1 MTGYRAG
8 ASGEDGM
15 ARWATM
21 AMGVA
26 AAVAMST
33 AALGA
38 TAPLVPGDE
47 PVVVTQHKIATPRG
61 VLAYEARAG
70 RIPIRNAET
79 GEVRGHVFFTAYIV
93 KPKPGAPPRPLTFA
107 WNGGPTGPAVLVQTE
122 LLGPRRIEG
131 ARFVDNAESLL
142 YTSDLVFMDP
152 IETGFSRPEKPE
164 FDKEFLSTLGDFAQ
178 TAEFIRAWRVKFAA
192 EKQPLF
198 LFGESYG
205 TWRVNGATEML
216 QKRGVKV
223 AGAILLS
230 GGVPGSLMPFEFQ
243 DAYYVPARTASAFY
257 YRRLPPDLMADR
269 EKTLKAVDDWVAN
282 TYMPALA
289 HVSTLSDAEKDKVAG
304 DLARFTGIPASMVDR
319 KTLVVS
325 NRAYLQGFFGG
336 DKAKTLNTYDM
347 RIFGPERE
355 APGYK
360 AAITDYL
367 RGELGYRTDLN
378 YVDLEEGYMPTP
390 GPARRSTGSRWD
402 YNHTTITPEMM
413 AHMNAGGG
421 PPASQ
426 PWLQNAMRAD
436 PNIKVF
442 VAAGRYDSLNMCEGN
457 EKMTGKLEPALSA
470 RFSDHCY
477 EGGHMMYK
485 VQTTR
490 LQLSKDLADFIRS
503 ASAAS
508 RP

>member
-1 MTGYRAG
+1 MGQVGRA
-8 ASGEDGM
+8 A
-15 ARWATM
+15 
-21 AMGVA
+21 AMGAILAFAAVLMSDGA
-26 AAVAMST
+26 AA
-33 AALGA
+33 AAAAAQL
-38 TAPLVPGDE
+38 TVGDE
-47 PVVVTQHKIATPRG
+47 PVVVTQHKLATARG
-61 VLAYEARAG
+61 PLVYEARAG

-79 GEVRGHVFFTAYIV
+79 GEVRGHVFFTAYVV
-93 KPKPGAPPRPLTFA
+93 KQPPGAKPRPLTFA
-107 WNGGPTGPAVLVQTE
+107 WNGGPTGPAILVQTE

-131 ARFVDNAESLL
+131 AKFVDNAESLL
-142 YTSDLVFMDP
+142 YASDLVFMDP

-205 TWRVNGATEML
+205 TWRVNGATEL
-216 QKRGVKV
+216 LEKRGIKV
-223 AGAILLS
+223 SGAILLS

-243 DAYYVPARTASAFY
+243 DAYYVPARTATAFY
-257 YRRLPPDLMADR
+257 YKRLPPDLMADR
-269 EKTLKAVDDWVAN
+269 AATLRAVDAWVSE
-282 TYMPALA
+282 TYMPALQR
-289 HVSTLSDAEKDKVAG
+289 VGQLTDAEREAVAK

-347 RIFGPERE
+347 RIFGPDRE

-360 AAITDYL
+360 AAILDYL

-378 YVDLEEGYMPTP
+378 YVDIEEGYMPTP

-402 YNHTTITPEMM
+402 YNHTAITPEMM

-436 PNIKVF
+436 PDLKVF

-457 EKMTGKLEPALSA
+457 LKMTGKLEPALSA
-470 RFSDHCY
+470 RFADHCY

-485 VQTTR
+485 VQPTR
-490 LQLSKDLADFIRS
+490 LQLSKDLEAFVKG
-503 ASAAS
+503 ASAQ
-508 RP
+508 

>member
-1 MTGYRAG
+1 MI
-8 ASGEDGM
+8 
-15 ARWATM
+15 ARSFLT
-21 AMGVA
+21 A
-26 AAVAMST
+26 AAL
-33 AALGA
+33 AASLAAATGA
-38 TAPLVPGDE
+38 EAAAPSPPPPRATTLPPLVAGDE
-47 PVVVTQHKIATPRG
+47 PIVVTQHRIVTARG
-61 VLAYEARAG
+61 PLAYEARAG
-70 RIPIRNAET
+70 RLPIRNAET
-79 GEVRGHVFFTAYIV
+79 GEVRGWVFFTAYVV
-93 KPKPGAPPRPLTFA
+93 KPPPGAQPRPLMFA

-142 YTSDLVFMDP
+142 YASDLVFMDP
-152 IETGFSRPEKPE
+152 IETGFSRPAKPE

-205 TWRVNGATEML
+205 TWRVNGATEIL
-216 QKRGVKV
+216 QKRGIKV
-223 AGAILLS
+223 AGAVLLS

-243 DAYYVPARTASAFY
+243 DAYYIPARTAAAFHHK
-257 YRRLPPDLMADR
+257 RLAPDLMADR
-269 EKTLKAVDDWVAN
+269 EATLKAVDAWVSG
-282 TYMPALA
+282 TYMPALQR
-289 HVSTLSDAEKDKVAG
+289 VNDLSDAERETVAN
-304 DLARFTGIPASMVDR
+304 DLARFTGMPPASIDR
-319 KTLVVS
+319 KTLVQS

-336 DKAKTLNTYDM
+336 DRAKTLNTYDM

-360 AAITDYL
+360 AAVTDYL

-402 YNHTTITPEMM
+402 YNHTTVTPEMM

-436 PNIKVF
+436 PDLKVF

-457 EKMTGKLEPALSA
+457 LKMTGKLEPALSA
-470 RFSDHCY
+470 RFADHCY
-477 EGGHMMYK
+477 EGGHMMYR
-485 VQTTR
+485 VQATR
-490 LQLSKDLADFIRS
+490 LQLAKDLEAFVK
-503 ASAAS
+503 AAGK
-508 RP
+508 

>member
-1 MTGYRAG
+1 MNM
-8 ASGEDGM
+8 SGL
-15 ARWATM
+15 AAIL
-21 AMGVA
+21 A
-26 AAVAMST
+26 AATVGLT
-33 AALGA
+33 APHAAA
-38 TAPLVPGDE
+38 TGPAPLVAGDE
-47 PVVVTQHKIATPRG
+47 PVVVTQHRIATSRG
-61 VLAYEARAG
+61 PLAYEARAG
-70 RIPIRNAET
+70 RLAIRNAET
-79 GEVRGHVFFTAYIV
+79 GEVRGHIFFTAYVV
-93 KPKPGAPPRPLTFA
+93 KQPPGAKPRPLTFA
-107 WNGGPTGPAVLVQTE
+107 WNGGPTSPAVLVQTE

-142 YTSDLVFMDP
+142 YASDLVFMDP

-164 FDKEFLSTLGDFAQ
+164 FDKEFLSTLGDFAA
-178 TAEFIRAWRVKFAA
+178 TAEFIRAWRARFGA

-205 TWRVNGATEML
+205 TWRVNGTTEIL
-216 QKRGVKV
+216 EKRGTKV
-223 AGAILLS
+223 AGAMLLS

-243 DAYYVPARTASAFY
+243 DAYYVPARTATAFY
-257 YRRLPPDLMADR
+257 YKRLPPDLMADR
-269 EKTLKAVDDWVAN
+269 AATLKAVDVWVSG
-282 TYMPALA
+282 TYMPALQR
-289 HVSTLSDAEKDKVAG
+289 VGQLSDSERDKVAG

-347 RIFGPERE
+347 RIFGPEHE

-360 AAITDYL
+360 GAVMDYF

-390 GPARRSTGSRWD
+390 GPSRRSTGSRWS
-402 YNHTTITPEMM
+402 YNHTEITPEMM

-426 PWLQNAMRAD
+426 PWLQDAMRAD
-436 PNIKVF
+436 PDLKVF

-457 EKMTGKLEPALSA
+457 LKMTAKLEPALST
-470 RFSDHCY
+470 RFADHCY
-477 EGGHMMYK
+477 EGGHMMYR
-485 VQTTR
+485 VLDTR
-490 LQLSKDLADFIRS
+490 LQLSKDLEAFVKGTG
-503 ASAAS
+503 AK
-508 RP
+508 

>member
-1 MTGYRAG
+1 M
-8 ASGEDGM
+8 SGL
-15 ARWATM
+15 AAIL
-21 AMGVA
+21 A
-26 AAVAMST
+26 AAT
-33 AALGA
+33 IGL
-38 TAPLVPGDE
+38 TAPHAMAVGLTPLVAGDE
-47 PVVVTQHKIATPRG
+47 PVVVTQHQIAGPRG
-61 VLAYEARAG
+61 VLKYEARAG

-79 GEVRGHVFFTAYIV
+79 GEVRGHVFFTAYVV
-93 KPKPGAPPRPLTFA
+93 KQPPGAKPRPLTFA
-107 WNGGPTGPAVLVQTE
+107 WNGGPTGPAILVQTE
-122 LLGPRRIEG
+122 LLGPRRIDG
-131 ARFVDNAESLL
+131 AKFVDNAESLL
-142 YTSDLVFMDP
+142 YASDLVFMDP
-152 IETGFSRPEKPE
+152 IETGFSRPETP
-164 FDKEFLSTLGDFAQ
+164 DDAKEFLSTLGDFAQ

-192 EKQPLF
+192 ETQPLF

-205 TWRVNGATEML
+205 TWRVNGAAEL
-216 QKRGVKV
+216 LEKRGIKV
-223 AGAILLS
+223 SGAMLLS

-243 DAYYVPARTASAFY
+243 DAYYVPARTATAFY
-257 YRRLPPDLMADR
+257 YKRLPPDLMADR
-269 EKTLKAVDDWVAN
+269 AATLKAVDAWVAD
-282 TYMPALA
+282 TYMPALQR
-289 HVSTLSDAEKDKVAG
+289 VGQLSDAERDKVAN
-304 DLARFTGIPASMVDR
+304 DLARFTGIPATLVDR

-347 RIFGPERE
+347 RIFGPDHE

-360 AAITDYL
+360 AAILDYL

-378 YVDLEEGYMPTP
+378 YVDIEEGYMPTP

-436 PNIKVF
+436 PDLKVF

-470 RFSDHCY
+470 RFADHCY

-485 VQTTR
+485 VQPTR
-490 LQLSKDLADFIRS
+490 LQLSKDLEAFIKG
-503 ASAAS
+503 ASGK
-508 RP
+508 

>member
-1 MTGYRAG
+1 LSPSARAIL
-8 ASGEDGM
+8 
-15 ARWATM
+15 
-21 AMGVA
+21 VA
-26 AAVAMST
+26 AAVAL
-33 AALGA
+33 AATSAAAAGA
-38 TAPLVPGDE
+38 PAAAPKTGYPPLVNGDE
-47 PVVVTQHKIATPRG
+47 PVVVTQHRITGPRG
-61 VLAYEARAG
+61 PLAYEARAG

-79 GEVRGHVFFTAYIV
+79 GEVRAWVFFTAYVV
-93 KPKPGAPPRPLTFA
+93 KQPPGAKPRPLMFA
-107 WNGGPTGPAVLVQTE
+107 WNGGPTGPSVLVQTE

-131 ARFVDNAESLL
+131 ATFVDNAESLL
-142 YTSDLVFMDP
+142 YTTDLVFMDP
-152 IETGFSRPEKPE
+152 VETGFSRPAKPE

-205 TWRVNGATEML
+205 TWRVNGATEL
-216 QKRGVKV
+216 LEKRGIKV
-223 AGAILLS
+223 SGAVLLS

-243 DAYYVPARTASAFY
+243 DAYYIPARTAAAFY
-257 YRRLPPDLMADR
+257 HKRLPPDLMANR
-269 EKTLKAVDDWVAN
+269 EATLKAVDDWVAN

-289 HVSTLSDAEKDKVAG
+289 HVSTLSEAEKDKVANE
-304 DLARFTGIPASMVDR
+304 LARFTGIPASMVDR

-336 DKAKTLNTYDM
+336 DRSKTLNTYDM
-347 RIFGPERE
+347 RQFGAEHE

-390 GPARRSTGSRWD
+390 GPARRSTGSRWS
-402 YNHTTITPEMM
+402 YNHTEITPEMM
-413 AHMNAGGG
+413 AHMQAGGG

-426 PWLQNAMRAD
+426 PWLQNAMRKD
-436 PNIKVF
+436 PDIKVF

-457 EKMTGKLEPALSA
+457 LKMTGKLEPALSS

-485 VQTTR
+485 VQSTR
-490 LQLSKDLADFIRS
+490 LQLAKDLEAFIKG
-503 ASAAS
+503 AS
-508 RP
+508 PK

>member
-1 MTGYRAG
+1 MKLN
-8 ASGEDGM
+8 ASL
-15 ARWATM
+15 
-21 AMGVA
+21 
-26 AAVAMST
+26 AVAGLLAVMAVSGAH
-33 AALGA
+33 AA
-38 TAPLVPGDE
+38 TYEPLAPGDE
-47 PVVVTQHKIATPRG
+47 PVVVTQHKITTSRG
-61 VLAYEARAG
+61 GLAYETRAG

-79 GEVRGHVFFTAYIV
+79 GEVRGHIFFTAYVV
-93 KPKPGAPPRPLTFA
+93 KQPPGAKPRPLTFA
-107 WNGGPTGPAVLVQTE
+107 WNGGPTAPAVLVQTE

-131 ARFVDNAESLL
+131 AKFVDNAESLL

-152 IETGFSRPEKPE
+152 VETGFSRPEKPE
-164 FDKEFLSTLGDFAQ
+164 DAKEFLSTLGDFAA

-205 TWRVNGATEML
+205 TWRVNGATEL
-216 QKRGVKV
+216 LEKRGIKV
-223 AGAILLS
+223 SGAMLLS

-243 DAYYVPARTASAFY
+243 DAYYIPARTATAFY
-257 YRRLPPDLMADR
+257 YKRLAPDLMADR
-269 EKTLKAVDDWVAN
+269 AATMKAVDAWVTD

-289 HVSTLSDAEKDKVAG
+289 KVGELSDAEREKIAG
-304 DLARFTGIPASMVDR
+304 DLARFTGIPASMVNR

-336 DKAKTLNTYDM
+336 DKSTTLNTYDM
-347 RIFGPERE
+347 RIFGPEHE

-360 AAITDYL
+360 AAIMTYL

-378 YVDLEEGYMPTP
+378 YVDLEAGYMPTP
-390 GPARRSTGSRWD
+390 GPAARSTGSRWD

-426 PWLQNAMRAD
+426 PWLQNAMRQD
-436 PNIKVF
+436 PALKVF

-470 RFSDHCY
+470 RFADHCY
-477 EGGHMMYK
+477 EGGHMMYR
-485 VQTTR
+485 VQSTR
-490 LQLSKDLADFIRS
+490 LQLSKDLADFIKG
-503 ASAAS
+503 AS
-508 RP
+508 PP

>member
-1 MTGYRAG
+1 MVQIGRTAAAG
-8 ASGEDGM
+8 AVLALAVALVSAGG
-15 ARWATM
+15 AF
-21 AMGVA
+21 A
-26 AAVAMST
+26 AASM
-33 AALGA
+33 
-38 TAPLVPGDE
+38 PLVTGDE
-47 PVVVTQHKIATPRG
+47 PVVVTQHKLATTRG
-61 VLAYEARAG
+61 PLAYEARAG

-79 GEVRGHVFFTAYIV
+79 GEVRAWVFFTAYVV
-93 KPKPGAPPRPLTFA
+93 KPKPGAKPRPLTFA

-131 ARFVDNAESLL
+131 AKFVDNAESLL
-142 YTSDLVFMDP
+142 YASDLVFMDP
-152 IETGFSRPEKPE
+152 VETGFSRPAKPE

-205 TWRVNGATEML
+205 TWRVNGATEL
-216 QKRGVKV
+216 LEKRGIKV
-223 AGAILLS
+223 NGAILLS

-243 DAYYVPARTASAFY
+243 DAYYIPARTAAAFY
-257 YRRLPPDLMADR
+257 HKRLPPDLMADR
-269 EKTLKAVDDWVAN
+269 AATLKAVDAWVAD
-282 TYMPALA
+282 TYMPALG
-289 HVSTLSDAEKDKVAG
+289 HVATLSDAEREKVAN
-304 DLARFTGIPASMVDR
+304 DLARFTGVPAASIDR
-319 KTLVVS
+319 KTLVMS

-336 DKAKTLNTYDM
+336 DKTKTLNTYDM
-347 RIFGPERE
+347 RQFGAERD
-355 APGYK
+355 APGYR
-360 AAITDYL
+360 AAIMDYF

-378 YVDLEEGYMPTP
+378 YVDMEEGYMPTP

-426 PWLQNAMRAD
+426 PWLQNAMRQD
-436 PNIKVF
+436 PNLKVF

-457 EKMTGKLEPALSA
+457 EKMTGKLEPALSS
-470 RFSDHCY
+470 RFADHCY

-490 LQLSKDLADFIRS
+490 LQLAKDLEAFVKGTG
-503 ASAAS
+503 A
-508 RP
+508 P

>member
-1 MTGYRAG
+1 VTKRLNSLLAVLGFVA
-8 ASGEDGM
+8 GM
-15 ARWATM
+15 AAS
-21 AMGVA
+21 AVQA
-26 AAVAMST
+26 ASY
-33 AALGA
+33 
-38 TAPLVPGDE
+38 APLLVGDE
-47 PVVVTQHKIATPRG
+47 PVVVTQHKITTPRG
-61 VLAYEARAG
+61 VLAYEARTG
-70 RIPIRNAET
+70 RIPIRNAEN
-79 GEVRGHVFFTAYIV
+79 GEVKAYVFFTAYVV
-93 KPKPGAPPRPLTFA
+93 KPKPGAKPRPLTFA

-131 ARFVDNAESLL
+131 AKFVDNAESLL
-142 YTSDLVFMDP
+142 YASDLVFMDP
-152 IETGFSRPEKPE
+152 VETGFSRPAKPE
-164 FDKEFLSTLGDFAQ
+164 YDKEFLSTLGDFAQ

-205 TWRVNGATEML
+205 TWRVNGATEL
-216 QKRGVKV
+216 LEKRGIKV
-223 AGAILLS
+223 NGAMLLS

-243 DAYYVPARTASAFY
+243 DAYYIPARTAAAFY
-257 YRRLPPDLMADR
+257 HKRLPPDLMADR
-269 EKTLKAVDDWVAN
+269 AATLKAVDAWVAE
-282 TYMPALA
+282 TYMPALG
-289 HVSTLSDAEKDKVAG
+289 HVATLSDAEREKVAN
-304 DLARFTGIPASMVDR
+304 DLARFTGVPPASIDR
-319 KTLVVS
+319 KTLVMS

-336 DKAKTLNTYDM
+336 DKTKTLNTYDM
-347 RIFGPERE
+347 RQFGAERD
-355 APGYK
+355 APGYR
-360 AAITDYL
+360 AAIMDYF

-378 YVDLEEGYMPTP
+378 YVDMEEGYMPTP

-436 PNIKVF
+436 PSLKVF

-457 EKMTGKLEPALSA
+457 EKMTGKLEPALSS
-470 RFSDHCY
+470 RFADHCY

-490 LQLSKDLADFIRS
+490 LQLAKDLEAFVKG
-503 ASAAS
+503 AGA
-508 RP
+508 P